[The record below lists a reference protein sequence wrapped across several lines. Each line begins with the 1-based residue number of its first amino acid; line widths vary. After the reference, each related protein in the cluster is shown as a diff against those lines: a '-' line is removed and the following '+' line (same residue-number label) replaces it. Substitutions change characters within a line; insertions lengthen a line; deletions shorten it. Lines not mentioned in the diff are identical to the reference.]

1 MKLRMDRE
9 FWVQF
14 IPHKQQRYD
23 TCGDYEEL
31 APDLTKFS
39 ISRLSPVK
47 YSWLIFLHEII
58 EWSICRLTGVKMA
71 AIDKFD
77 MEYEKA
83 RQQYERGERYDSL
96 IGGPLPCRAPCGCPL
111 RDEPGDDPCA
121 PYFHAHQCATLC
133 EKAIA
138 RELGIDWEAYDKA
151 VNEL

>member
-1 MKLRMDRE
+1 MKLARDRE

-47 YSWLIFLHEII
+47 YSWLIMLHEII
-58 EWSICRLTGVKMA
+58 EWSICCLTGVKTKD
-71 AIDKFD
+71 IDKFD

-83 RQQYERGERYDSL
+83 RAGNRESAE
-96 IGGPLPCRAPCGCPL
+96 APCGCPFYA
-111 RDEPGDDPCA
+111 EPGDDPHA
-121 PYFHAHQCATLC
+121 PYAAAHACATLC

-138 RELGIDWEAYDKA
+138 RELGVDWEAYSEAIDK
-151 VNEL
+151 L